1 MKKLLIM
8 LVVAVLSIPSV
19 LLGQGYIS
27 GADGIFGTDA
37 APAVNDSLVGS
48 AAADTTNSRT
58 MLYPR
63 GLQGNFTLAVD
74 VTENSGSITT
84 TTVQY
89 RLYFPSFTSAT
100 TPAGVYSTWFALGS
114 ITADN
119 AYMELFDVTADVN
132 WLYNQ
137 GIQFRFLA
145 ASGTF
150 NVDLDARLFWK

>member
-8 LVVAVLSIPSV
+8 LVVLSIPSV

-37 APAVNDSLVGS
+37 APSVNDSLVAS
-48 AAADTTNSRT
+48 AALDTANSRV

-84 TTVQY
+84 ITVQY
-89 RLYFPSFTSAT
+89 RLYFPSFTSAS
-100 TPAGVYSTWFALGS
+100 TPAGVYSTWFSLGS

-119 AYMELFDVTADVN
+119 AYMELFDLTADVN

-137 GIQFRFLA
+137 GIEVRFLA
-145 ASGTF
+145 ASGTY

>member
-8 LVVAVLSIPSV
+8 LVVLSIPSV
-19 LLGQGYIS
+19 LLGQGYLT
-27 GADGIFGTDA
+27 GAKGIFGTDA
-37 APAVNDSLVGS
+37 TPAVNDSLVAS
-48 AAADTTNSRT
+48 AALDTTNSRT

-63 GLQGNFTLAVD
+63 GLKGSFTLAVD

-89 RLYFPSFTSAT
+89 RLYFPSFTSASA
-100 TPAGVYSTWFALGS
+100 PAGVYSTWFTLGT

-119 AYMELFDVTADVN
+119 AYMELFDLTANAN

-137 GIQFRFLA
+137 GVQIRFLA

-150 NVDLDARLFWK
+150 NIDLDARLFWQ